1 MARGHLRV
9 YLGAAPGVGK
19 TYAMLGEG
27 HRRLER
33 GTRVIVAFVEDHG
46 RQHTRALLEGMEVVP
61 RTVLEHRGTVL
72 EEMDLA
78 AVLARHPE
86 VALVDELAHTNV
98 PGVGHAKRW
107 EDVETLLDAGIDVI
121 TTVNVQ
127 HLESL
132 NDTVA
137 AITGTRQNETVPDR
151 IVRAADQIELVDM
164 SPEALRRRL
173 AHGNVYAPGKVDAA
187 LSNYFRVGNLTA
199 LRELA
204 LLWVADR
211 VEEGLER
218 YRAQH
223 GINSPWPA
231 RERVVVALTGGPEGD
246 TLIRRGA
253 RIAGQAA
260 GGELLAVHVVADD
273 GLVGTDP
280 TVLTSQRVL
289 VESLGGSF
297 RTVVGND
304 VAQAL
309 LATARG
315 VNATQLVVGV
325 SRRRGWQR
333 ILGSGVGERV
343 VRGSG
348 DIDVHMVTHDAA
360 SKGVGRRPPR
370 PLTRKRVTSGWVLG
384 IVGPLLLVAALRP
397 LRDNISLASD
407 LLLFL
412 ALAVGVALVGG
423 RWPAVA
429 DAVFGSLLLNWFF
442 TPPFGTL
449 TIDKPENAFS
459 LLVFVLVA
467 VSVASVVDQAA
478 RQSQQ
483 ASRARA
489 EAAVLSTLA
498 GGVLNAPDGLTEL
511 LEHLRSTFG
520 LTSVTVLQRPET
532 GGPWEQVEGV
542 GWPPC
547 PVPEQADVVLKVSP
561 TLMLAL
567 RGRPLGADDQRLI
580 TAYAATVGAVLERDR
595 LARDAAEAHQLAA
608 GNAVRTALLAAVS
621 HDLRTPLAGIKAAV
635 SSLRMDDVRWT
646 PEDEAALLETIEE
659 SADRLDAL
667 LSNLL
672 DMSRLQTGAVRPR
685 AEDTSADDLV
695 ARGLAGVSSAA
706 SPSGQAV
713 GGHPRIVVQVDDN
726 LPVVRTDAGLV
737 ERALAN
743 LVENALR
750 HTSDTPVL
758 VTASAVADRLEIR
771 VIDSGRGIPDSAK
784 TAMFAP
790 FQRLGDVPNGAGV
803 GLGLAVARGLTEAV
817 GGSLEAED
825 TPGGGLTMV
834 LSLPTSGAKQATLT
848 GASP

>member
-19 TYAMLGEG
+19 TYAMLSEG

-33 GTRVIVAFVEDHG
+33 GTRVLVAFVEDHG
-46 RQHTRALLEGMEVVP
+46 RPQTRAMLDGLEVVP
-61 RTVLEHRGTVL
+61 RLVLDHRGARL

-78 AVLARHPE
+78 TVLARQPE

-98 PGVGHAKRW
+98 PGLRHMKRW
-107 EDVETLLDAGIDVI
+107 QDIETMLDAGIDVI

-151 IVRAADQIELVDM
+151 VVRSADQIELVDM

-218 YRAQH
+218 YRNEH
-223 GINSPWPA
+223 GIKGQWPA

-280 TVLTSQRVL
+280 NVLTAQRVL

-297 RTVVGND
+297 RTVVGTD
-304 VAQAL
+304 VAEAL
-309 LATARG
+309 LATARA

-325 SRRRGWQR
+325 SRHRGWR
-333 ILGSGVGERV
+333 RLLGSGVGERV

-348 DIDVHMVTHDAA
+348 DIDVHMVTHSFAA
-360 SKGVGRRPPR
+360 KGGERRPPR
-370 PLTRKRVTSGWVLG
+370 ALARNRVVAGWLLGVLG
-384 IVGPLLLVAALRP
+384 PVILVVLLRP
-397 LRDNISLASD
+397 LRDDISLATE

-423 RWPAVA
+423 RWPAVV
-429 DAVFGSLLLNWFF
+429 DAVIGSLLLNWFF

-449 TIDKPENAFS
+449 TIEHPEQALS
-459 LLVFVLVA
+459 LVVFVLVA

-478 RQSQQ
+478 RQSQH
-483 ASRARA
+483 ATRARA

-498 GGVLNAPDGLTEL
+498 GGVLDAPDGLPEL
-511 LEHLRSTFG
+511 LEHLRATFA
-520 LTSVTVLQRPET
+520 LTSVTVLERTAP
-532 GGPWEQVEGV
+532 GGVWEQVDGA
-542 GWPPC
+542 GWPRC
-547 PVPEQADVVLKVSP
+547 PVPEQADVVLDVSP
-561 TLMLAL
+561 SLKLAL
-567 RGRPLGADDQRLI
+567 RGRPLDADDQRVI
-580 TAYAATVGAVLERDR
+580 SAYAARVGSVLERGR
-595 LARDAAEAHQLAA
+595 LAAAAAEAHQLAA

-621 HDLRTPLAGIKAAV
+621 HDLRTPLAGVKAAV
-635 SSLRMDDVRWT
+635 SSLRMDDVQWS

-685 AEDTSADDLV
+685 AEETSADDLV
-695 ARGLAGVSSAA
+695 ARGIAGVSPATGTVSDTA
-706 SPSGQAV
+706 
-713 GGHPRIVVQVDDN
+713 RIEVLVEDG
-726 LPVVRTDAGLV
+726 LPVVCTDPGLV

-750 HTSDTPVL
+750 HTRETPVL
-758 VTASAVADRLEIR
+758 ITASTVEDRLEIR
-771 VIDSGRGIPDSAK
+771 VIDRGRGIPDAGK
-784 TAMFAP
+784 DAVFAP

-817 GGSLEAED
+817 GGTLQAED

-834 LSLPTSGAKQATLT
+834 LSLPTTT
-848 GASP
+848 GAQR

>member
-19 TYAMLGEG
+19 TFAMLGEG

-33 GTRVIVAFVEDHG
+33 GTRVLVAFVEDHG
-46 RQHTRALLEGMEVVP
+46 RPHTRGLLEGLEVVP
-61 RTVLEHRGTVL
+61 RLVVEHRGTVL
-72 EEMDLA
+72 EEMDLGG
-78 AVLARHPE
+78 VLARHPE

-107 EDVETLLDAGIDVI
+107 QDVETLLDAGIDVI

-151 IVRAADQIELVDM
+151 VVRAADQIELVDM

-218 YRAQH
+218 YRSQH
-223 GINSPWPA
+223 GIDSPWPA
-231 RERVVVALTGGPEGD
+231 RERVVVALTGGDEGD

-273 GLVGTDP
+273 GLVGTHP
-280 TVLTSQRVL
+280 ETLTAQRVL

-304 VAQAL
+304 IAEAL

-333 ILGSGVGERV
+333 VFGVGVGERV

-348 DIDVHMVTHDAA
+348 DIDVHMVTHAA
-360 SKGVGRRPPR
+360 AAKGVERRPPR
-370 PLTRKRVTSGWVLG
+370 ALARRRVLTGWVLG
-384 IVGPLLLVAALRP
+384 LIGPMVLVAALLP
-397 LRDNISLASD
+397 LRDNISIASD

-429 DAVFGSLLLNWFF
+429 DAIIGSLLLNWFF
-442 TPPFGTL
+442 TPPYNTL
-449 TIDKPENAFS
+449 TIAHREQAFS
-459 LLVFVLVA
+459 LAVFVLVA

-478 RQSQQ
+478 REHQQ
-483 ASRARA
+483 ASRSRA
-489 EAAVLSTLA
+489 ESAVLSTLA
-498 GGVLNAPDGLTEL
+498 GGVLDAPDGLPEL
-511 LEHLRSTFG
+511 LEHLRSTFA
-520 LTSVTVLQRPET
+520 LTSVTVLERPLP
-532 GGPWEQVEGV
+532 GGPWEQVEGA
-542 GWPPC
+542 GWPRIE
-547 PVPEQADVVLKVSP
+547 VPEQADVVINVSP
-561 TLMLAL
+561 TLLLAL
-567 RGRPLGADDQRLI
+567 RGRPLGADDQRVI
-580 TAYAATVGAVLERDR
+580 TAYAARVGAVLERGR
-595 LARDAAEAHQLAA
+595 LARSAAEAQRLAA

-635 SSLRMDDVRWT
+635 SSLRMTDVKWS
-646 PEDEAALLETIEE
+646 PEDEAELLETIEE

-685 AEDTSADDLV
+685 NEETSADDLV
-695 ARGLAGVSSAA
+695 ARGLAGVSSLGSSA
-706 SPSGQAV
+706 
-713 GGHPRIVVQVDDN
+713 RIEVQVDDD
-726 LPVVRTDAGLV
+726 LPIVRTDAGLV

-750 HTSDTPVL
+750 HTADSTVL
-758 VTASAVADRLEIR
+758 VTASAVPDRLEIR
-771 VIDSGRGIPDSAK
+771 VIDRGRGIPDSAK
-784 TAMFAP
+784 NEMFAP

-817 GGSLEAED
+817 GGTLEPED

-834 LSLPTSGAKQATLT
+834 LSLPTTPT
-848 GASP
+848 T